1 MPTITITPVTGS
13 AYEVQTIIADQVA
26 FSHKRRQ
33 SKWPAITED
42 PLLAQNYIAFAAA
55 RREGKFTGTWDDF
68 GLQTAEVTEETIDE
82 DDEFTAVTVDS
93 DGNTV
98 TEMLPNPTTPATPVT
113 SSPPSQSA
121 PESPPL
127 SF

>member
-1 MPTITITPVTGS
+1 MSTIIINPVSGPK
-13 AYEVQTIIADQVA
+13 YQVQTIIADQVA

-33 SKWPAITED
+33 AKWPAIADD

-68 GLQTAEVTEETIDE
+68 GLQTAEVTEEEID
-82 DDEFTAVTVDS
+82 DDEFTTVTVDA
-93 DGNTV
+93 DGNKAV
-98 TEMLPNPTTPATPVT
+98 PMLPNPTTAATPPI
-113 SSPPSQSA
+113 SSPPSPSA